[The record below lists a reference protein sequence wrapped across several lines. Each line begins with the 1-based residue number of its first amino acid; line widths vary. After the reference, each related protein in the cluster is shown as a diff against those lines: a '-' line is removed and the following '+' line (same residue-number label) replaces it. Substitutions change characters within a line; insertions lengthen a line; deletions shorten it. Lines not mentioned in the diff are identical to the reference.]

1 MFTFAG
7 TAIVAILAGAA
18 ADWWITRGADPVA
31 TRRWF
36 TIAGLLAASTEVI
49 GALSESNNVA
59 VFFAIFSM
67 AGLGLAT
74 ANYWALT
81 QTLVPREAAGR
92 VAGVQNTALNL
103 AGIVAPILT
112 GWLKQVTGSY
122 IAPMQAIWVILLAG
136 VGAYLLL
143 VRQPARQPRQSFSVP
158 A

>member
-1 MFTFAG
+1 
-7 TAIVAILAGAA
+7 
-18 ADWWITRGADPVA
+18 
-31 TRRWF
+31 
-36 TIAGLLAASTEVI
+36 LLAASTEVI

>member
-1 MFTFAG
+1 MISRG
-7 TAIVAILAGAA
+7 SDAA
-18 ADWWITRGADPVA
+18 S

-36 TIAGLLAASTEVI
+36 TIAGLLAASTEVL
-49 GALSESNNVA
+49 GAMAASNQVA

-81 QTLVPREAAGR
+81 QTLVSRSLAGR

-103 AGIVAPILT
+103 AGIIAPIMT

-122 IAPMQAIWVILLAG
+122 TAPMQAIWVVLLAG
-136 VGAYLLL
+136 VGAYFFL
-143 VRQPARQPRQSFSVP
+143 VRQDVP
-158 A
+158 EPVAVGTEKS